1 MSYNVELRPE
11 ALEDL
16 KAIDSVVVDR
26 VLKKLDWLKENFE
39 IITPKSLKGDYKGLF
54 KLRVG
59 DYRVL
64 YTCDKKQKLISVHL
78 IGHRRDIYKS

>member
-39 IITPKSLKGDYKGLF
+39 ILTPKSLKGDYKGLF

>member
-16 KAIDSVVVDR
+16 KFIDSVVVDR

-39 IITPKSLKGDYKGLF
+39 ILTPKSLKGDYKGLF

>member
-16 KAIDSVVVDR
+16 KFIDSVVVDR

-39 IITPKSLKGDYKGLF
+39 IITPKSLKGKFKGLF

-64 YTCDKKQKLISVHL
+64 YIYDKKQKLISVHL
-78 IGHRRDIYKS
+78 VGHRRDIYR

>member
-1 MSYNVELRPE
+1 MTYKIELRPE

-16 KAIDSVVVDR
+16 KSIDSIVVDR
-26 VLKKLDWLKENFE
+26 VLKKLDWLKGNFE
-39 IITPKSLKGDYKGLF
+39 IITPKSLKGEFKGLF

-64 YTCDKKQKLISVHL
+64 YT
-78 IGHRRDIYKS
+78 